1 MQIHPWDNIY
11 KIIQPT
17 GKKGDTMAKKN
28 VTLSVDMNLYENYV
42 NYCKKKGLVV
52 SRQFELMMEEQMK
65 QGAGNHD

>member
-1 MQIHPWDNIY
+1 MS
-11 KIIQPT
+11 
-17 GKKGDTMAKKN
+17 KKN

-52 SRQFELMMEEQMK
+52 SRQFELMMEEHMK